1 MNRTGFTDW
10 TKPRMIPFFKPLHFH
25 QSRRLAGPRR
35 PRVAALVCMLAPVV
49 AAAVAPAAGPRTGA
63 VWPTG
68 GSGDVWAR
76 RTYDAR
82 GTAQDS
88 PLPVRKADDGS
99 VQVDLPI
106 LLPGVNEFVHPVRG
120 PWFKWRK
127 LAVEIELPARLPAD
141 AQLYVFTKDWDFLWR
156 QVRLR
161 MPQTVGRAVVM
172 TVPISGA
179 SAETAWRPCGH
190 SRPWHTLTP
199 LQIRE
204 MGLKV
209 VLPAGSR
216 SRFQGVIRLRKVWLD
231 APVSLRTSLKITRF
245 SYRPRSPRAGEI
257 CEFTLGLQARYSNPF
272 DPAQVRV
279 EARISGPDGT
289 VELVRGFYY
298 EGFTFPDGRLSMP
311 LTPSGRPC
319 FKVRYTPRRAG
330 EHRVRITVVAGA
342 GRGEIPEFVLQVA
355 PPARDYAGF
364 VRVDPKDKRFF
375 SYETGRVFEG
385 AGINVRSPFDTR
397 YAGNA
402 PYSTWRDRG
411 LACYS
416 DLFRKY
422 RACGVNVVE
431 VWMCSWWLALEWI
444 PDRPGYHGVGYM
456 NPYHAWMLDRIFQWA
471 RANDIYIILV
481 FNNHGKFGMTFDRE
495 WARNPFNVKN
505 GGFLDDCEK
514 YFSDARAKAAFKR
527 FCDYT
532 VARWAANPNLLA
544 WKLFTEID
552 LTGNSL
558 AFYRQPVMSQWHKE
572 MGDYLKGRDIYKHMI
587 TTHWMLSYRQINA
600 EVADLPEL
608 DFLTTDAYYQK
619 GATAELLELLRGSI
633 RFQSEHKKPL
643 LITEFGG
650 SPYGEGMGNLIKQH
664 HLGLWTGFFWGFPIP
679 PMFWWFAL
687 IDEKDLYS
695 EYAAFRKFTAGEDR
709 RGMTATDSSLGDTG
723 IHVNWLREADGK
735 VLVWG
740 YDERYY
746 LAGEENLS
754 PREVGDLKLPLA
766 NLAPGAYD
774 VEFWDCRTGRLIRR
788 TTVVR
793 QGDKAGAGGAPNL
806 TVPPFRLDFALKLI
820 PKAGE

>member
-1 MNRTGFTDW
+1 
-10 TKPRMIPFFKPLHFH
+10 MIPFLEPQLSRPL
-25 QSRRLAGPRR
+25 GPRR
-35 PRVAALVCMLAPVV
+35 APVAVFACTLALVGAT
-49 AAAVAPAAGPRTGA
+49 AAVPGPGSA
-63 VWPTG
+63 IWPTDG
-68 GSGDVWAR
+68 NSDVWAR

-99 VQVDLPI
+99 VHVDLPVS
-106 LLPGVNEFVHPVRG
+106 LPGVNEFVHPIRN
-120 PWFKWRK
+120 PWFKWGK

-161 MPQTVGRAVVM
+161 VPQTVGRAVVL

-179 SAETAWRPCGH
+179 PAEAAWRPCGH

-199 LQIRE
+199 LQVRE
-204 MGLKV
+204 VGLKV
-209 VLPAGSR
+209 VLPPGSR
-216 SRFQGVIRLRKVWLD
+216 SRFQGVIRLRRMWLD
-231 APVSLRTSLKITRF
+231 APVSLREPLAITQF
-245 SYRPRSPRAGEI
+245 SYRPRAPRVGET
-257 CEFTLGLQARYSNPF
+257 CEFTIGLRARYSNPF
-272 DPAQVRV
+272 DSSQVLV
-279 EARISGPDGT
+279 EARITGPDGR

-298 EGFTFPDGRLSMP
+298 EGFTFPDGQLSMP

-319 FKVRYTPRRAG
+319 FKIRYTPRSAG
-330 EHRVRITVVAGA
+330 KHRVRITIRAGP
-342 GRGEIPEFVLQVA
+342 GRGEIPEFALPVA
-355 PPARDYAGF
+355 PSAPDYAGF
-364 VRVDPKDKRFF
+364 VRVDRKDKRFF
-375 SYETGRVFEG
+375 SYDTGRVFEG

-402 PYSTWRDRG
+402 PYSTWRDQG
-411 LACYS
+411 LACYP

-422 RACGVNVVE
+422 QASGVNVVE

-471 RANDIYIILV
+471 RARGIYIILV

-495 WARNPFNVKN
+495 WGRNPFNVKN

-514 YFSDARAKAAFKR
+514 YFSDTRAKAAFKR

-532 VARWAANPNLLA
+532 VARWASNPNLLA

-558 AFYRQPVMSQWHKE
+558 GFYQKPVMSQWHKE
-572 MGDYLKGRDIYKHMI
+572 MGDYLKSRDIYKHMI
-587 TTHWMLSYRQINA
+587 TTHWMLSYKQINA
-600 EVADLPEL
+600 AVADLPEL

-633 RFQSEHKKPL
+633 QFQAERKKPL

-687 IDEKDLYS
+687 IDEKDLYP
-695 EYAAFRKFTAGEDR
+695 EYAAFRRFTAGEDR
-709 RGMTATDSSLGDTG
+709 RGMTGSDGPLGDTG
-723 IHVNWLREADGK
+723 IRVNWLKESGGR

-754 PREVGDLKLPLA
+754 PREVADLKLPLTG
-766 NLAPGAYD
+766 LAPGVYD
-774 VEFWDCRTGRLIRR
+774 VEFWDCGAGRPIRR
-788 TTVVR
+788 ATVVR
-793 QGDKAGAGGAPNL
+793 KKGKAGAGAL

-820 PKAGE
+820 PKNGK